1 MDQTKLKEVFSDK
14 AYVES
19 IIKLS
24 AEDAARSLC
33 EKGVEVSAE
42 DLVKVRDF
50 IAAHKEELQNGE
62 LGEEALASVAG
73 GVSDTAGFLIGAVG
87 TSALLALV
95 VGLAAISW

>member
-1 MDQTKLKEVFSDK
+1 MNEEKLKEVFSDK

-24 AEDAARSLC
+24 AEDAAKSLQ

-50 IAAHKEELQNGE
+50 IAAHKDELQNGE
-62 LGEEALASVAG
+62 LNEEALASVAG
-73 GVSDTAGFLIGAVG
+73 GVSNTEGFLMGAAG
-87 TSALLALV
+87 TSAMLALV
-95 VGLAAISW
+95 IGLAAISW